1 MFRSTAKI
9 LAGTPRVALEG
20 TALLLLLTGLLL
32 GSLTG
37 VQAARPPQ
45 ASTPEVGEPLSA
57 LGCSELIVNGGF
69 ETNAGWDLTG
79 TTPPPAYV
87 TAPVFSGARAMRLG
101 IVEPPNQSGV
111 NGVSQTVAI
120 PASAGSVVFGFHY
133 YPRHEPSPGNDRQF
147 VDIFDAA
154 TDTLIQRIWDELRDD
169 RDWRFVQFDFSSL
182 AGRTIRIQFGVLN
195 DGGGGATALFL
206 DDVSLQACD
215 VEGTVTPTATPTS
228 SISIIP
234 TGTPT
239 PTGTP
244 STATPTSTRTPTPT
258 RTATPTRTPVATLP
272 AGCVTNTIANGGFES
287 PDFYGWIPGQDPVP
301 PVVVG
306 DNPHGGLRAARL
318 GNPPGP
324 GSRNVVSYSSVRQL
338 ITLPATAGSAKISWW
353 HRSLSQEPDLATP
366 SRWQDRQEFVLLDPA
381 LRTVAVPYRVR
392 RNRDV
397 WEREEIDLTPYL
409 GRTVYIYFNAFNDGN
424 GLRTWMFLDDVA
436 LTICYAT
443 PMATATHTPTHTP
456 TPTQTSTGTPSVS
469 DGGVGAAAVTATPI
483 PKVATAQVT
492 EGPSFKVT
500 VAAVVVVGEETPSPF
515 VSPTISPVASPVAP
529 STPAPEEGKESP
541 LGRIGQ
547 ILTQY
552 GLTCL
557 LFVLLLALVIGIFIW
572 FVQQSKEGQR

>member
-9 LAGTPRVALEG
+9 LAGTPRVVLGG
-20 TALLLLLTGLLL
+20 TVVLLLLTGLLL
-32 GSLTG
+32 GSLTE
-37 VQAARPPQ
+37 VQAARSSQ

-69 ETNAGWDLTG
+69 ETDAGWTLTG
-79 TTPPPAYV
+79 STPPPAYV
-87 TAPVFSGARAMRLG
+87 TAPVFSGSRSMRLG

-120 PASAGSVVFGFHY
+120 PASAGSVVFGFHFH
-133 YPRHEPSPGNDRQF
+133 PRHEPNPGNDRQF

-182 AGRTIRIQFGVLN
+182 AGRTIRIQFSVLN

-215 VEGTVTPTATPTS
+215 IEGTVTPTATPTGG
-228 SISIIP
+228 ISP
-234 TGTPT
+234 L
-239 PTGTP
+239 P
-244 STATPTSTRTPTPT
+244 SATPTPT
-258 RTATPTRTPVATLP
+258 RTPPTSTPTPTRTSTPTHTPVPTLP

-301 PVVVG
+301 PVIVG

-338 ITLPATAGSAKISWW
+338 ITLPASAGSAKISWW

-366 SRWQDRQEFVLLDPA
+366 SRWQDRQEFILLDPA
-381 LRTVAVPYRVR
+381 LRTVAVLYRVR
-392 RNRDV
+392 QNRDV

-443 PMATATHTPTHTP
+443 PMATPTFTRTPTHTP
-456 TPTQTSTGTPSVS
+456 TSTPTNTPPVS
-469 DGGVGAAAVTATPI
+469 DGGVGAAGVTATPTPEMAI
-483 PKVATAQVT
+483 AQETA
-492 EGPSFKVT
+492 EGPGYGVT
-500 VAAVVVVGEETPSPF
+500 AAAEVVQVGEETPSPITV
-515 VSPTISPVASPVAP
+515 VSPTGTLTPTPT
-529 STPAPEEGKESP
+529 STPLSAEGEGSP
-541 LGRIGQ
+541 LARIGE
-547 ILTQY
+547 ILSQY

-557 LFVLLLALVIGIFIW
+557 LFVLLLALVIGVFIW
-572 FVQQSKEGQR
+572 FTQQQREEKR